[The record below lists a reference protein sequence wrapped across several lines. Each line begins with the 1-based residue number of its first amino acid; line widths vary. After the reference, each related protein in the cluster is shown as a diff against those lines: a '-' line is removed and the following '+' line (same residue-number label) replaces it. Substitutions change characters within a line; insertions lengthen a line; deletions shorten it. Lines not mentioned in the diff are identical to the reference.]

1 MAEIG
6 PNAQGLETSAG
17 AVVWPSGYQ
26 PRILVKPQSKI
37 LSVRDRTDLRRFAEE
52 NDPPAPVWGTYN
64 WIGLQK
70 LDRASKITAPSRAI
84 CCHDATA
91 VQRA

>member
-26 PRILVKPQSKI
+26 PRIL
-37 LSVRDRTDLRRFAEE
+37 
-52 NDPPAPVWGTYN
+52 
-64 WIGLQK
+64 
-70 LDRASKITAPSRAI
+70 
-84 CCHDATA
+84 
-91 VQRA
+91 